1 MKMKHLKY
9 AAAALSCALTF
20 TACSDDDT
28 PDLTPTVPQELTQ
41 GAFVL
46 NQGNA
51 FDLVGGTLD
60 YLDYQTGSYTSGLF
74 KAANGIELGDGP
86 QDGVVYGTKL
96 YVALYDSK
104 AVWVINAADGKAVK
118 QIPVADPEGICAA
131 DGKVFVS
138 NNDGYVT
145 SIDTLS
151 LEASAQRAAVGPN
164 PVGLVA
170 ANGFV
175 YVAVSDGYNSANG
188 YENGF
193 TIKKLR
199 TSDLGIAD
207 AYKVGM
213 NPTAL
218 AADSEGNVFAVCN
231 GNYGLGNGEEVKP
244 QIWKLTPDG
253 TASPFAPGSQIAVSG
268 HTLYAIYNYTN
279 YTTYL
284 TEPVTYKAYD
294 TVSGEVT
301 NDSFVPADN
310 CPPVPL
316 AIDADPH
323 TGEVFITS
331 DYAQYDYTSPGYVY
345 RYTADGT
352 FVNRYAAG
360 IHPYAVV
367 FK

>member
-1 MKMKHLKY
+1 MKNWKF
-9 AAAALSCALTF
+9 AAIALLSTLAF

-28 PDLTPTVPQELTQ
+28 PDVIPPTPEELAE

-51 FDLVGGTLD
+51 YDHVGGTLD
-60 YLDYQTGSYTSGLF
+60 YLNYKTGSYTSGLF
-74 KAANGIELGDGP
+74 KTTNGIELGDGP

-104 AVWVINAADGKAVK
+104 LVWVIDAATGKAVK
-118 QIPVADPEGICAA
+118 QIPVTDPEGICAA

-145 SIDTLS
+145 YIDTLS
-151 LEASAQRAAVGPN
+151 LEALPERVAVGPN
-164 PVGLVA
+164 PAGMVA
-170 ANGFV
+170 ANGYV
-175 YVAVSDGYNSANG
+175 YVAVSDGYNGANG
-188 YENGF
+188 YVNGF
-193 TIKKLR
+193 NVKKLR
-199 TSDLGIAD
+199 TSSPGVAGEIA
-207 AYKVGM
+207 VGM

-218 AADSEGNVFAVCN
+218 AADDEGNVFVVCN
-231 GNYGLGNGEEVKP
+231 GNYGLGSDEEVKP
-244 QIWKLTPDG
+244 QIWKITPGDVPQ
-253 TASPFAPGSQIAVSG
+253 TFAPGSQIAASG

-279 YTTYL
+279 YGTYM

-294 TVSGEVT
+294 TMTGAVT
-301 NDSFVPADN
+301 NEYFVSADN
-310 CPPVPL
+310 CPPVPV
-316 AIDADPH
+316 AIDADPR
-323 TGEVFITS
+323 TGDVFITS

-352 FVNRYAAG
+352 FVGRYDAG